1 MKSRQDCDAWAC
13 SKLNPAGKL
22 PLLPNVG
29 QVARRRTPSIIIC
42 PGQSLLILRL
52 QRTPPASVAAMRED
66 GRHARVNEVQAGSL
80 PGITFYSI
88 LYARTSITIQM
99 VMPWEQHLK
108 FLPMHPKMVS
118 ANCYC
123 NAQIKKKKLH
133 PLSCIKCCL
142 LKFYPKGIIHSYRRE
157 EHSGCLELE
166 NVNPPSLPGKLWVE
180 LWPRRVLP
188 SRKRLAS

>member
-1 MKSRQDCDAWAC
+1 
-13 SKLNPAGKL
+13 
-22 PLLPNVG
+22 
-29 QVARRRTPSIIIC
+29 
-42 PGQSLLILRL
+42 
-52 QRTPPASVAAMRED
+52 MRED

-123 NAQIKKKKLH
+123 NAQIKKKNCIRCH
-133 PLSCIKCCL
+133 ASNVVFLSFIQK
-142 LKFYPKGIIHSYRRE
+142 
-157 EHSGCLELE
+157 ELFIPIE
-166 NVNPPSLPGKLWVE
+166 GRNTQD
-180 LWPRRVLP
+180 
-188 SRKRLAS
+188 A